1 MFFFTG
7 VYESVADAERD
18 YDAIKKLHDDG
29 EIGSYDAA
37 VLSKDGSGEVKVHKD
52 EKPTKH
58 AGWVGAAAGAGV
70 AILFPATIAIA
81 VAGGGAGVG
90 AWFGHMAHGMKR
102 HEAESMATMLEAGR
116 AGPLGG
122 GGGGAGGEG
131 GGGTRGPVSPKT
143 EDPQGAGRAGLVVV
157 GVDESAAKVEEVTSG
172 SISHMTKH
180 LEGSSFED
188 AEAQAR
194 WAFERQEQPTGA
206 L

>member
-7 VYESVADAERD
+7 VYETVAEAERD
-18 YDAIKKLHDDG
+18 YDAIKKLHHDG

-37 VLSKDGSGEVKVHKD
+37 VLSKTPDGEIEVHKD

-70 AILFPATIAIA
+70 AILFPATLA
-81 VAGGGAGVG
+81 VGMAGGGAGVG

-102 HEAESMATMLEAGR
+102 TEAEEMATMLEPG
-116 AGPLGG
+116 L
-122 GGGGAGGEG
+122 
-131 GGGTRGPVSPKT
+131 
-143 EDPQGAGRAGLVVV
+143 AGLVVV

-180 LEGSSFED
+180 LDGSNFED

-194 WAFERQEQPTGA
+194 WAFERQEQPA
-206 L
+206 DAV